1 MTERMG
7 LMPRTIRI
15 LSATIFL
22 TALWLGAAAEA
33 RADSFVLTL
42 PDYVGPSSAGPFPG
56 APQTVGTF
64 NVTIPA
70 GHTITRVSAV
80 AEFGGAGAAPFD
92 IFFDGQLVFQQLPN
106 NPNFPGRLVRFTDI
120 LTGPHNFPLHTL
132 TDGSM
137 TITLVQTGAG
147 TLRLHNIQLFIQTAE
162 LAPVPEPT
170 TIALLGTGLLGVL
183 GAARRRRKS

>member
-1 MTERMG
+1 MT
-7 LMPRTIRI
+7 RTTKL
-15 LSATIFL
+15 LSATL
-22 TALWLGAAAEA
+22 LLAAVWLSSAAEA

-42 PDYVGPSSAGPFPG
+42 PDYVGPTTTGPFPG

-92 IFFDGQLVFQQLPN
+92 IFFDDHLVFQQLPN
-106 NPNFPGRLVRFTDI
+106 ASNIPGRLVRFTDI
-120 LTGPHNFPLHTL
+120 FTGPHNFPLRTL
-132 TDGSM
+132 SDGSM
-137 TITLVQTGAG
+137 TIILVQTGAG

-162 LAPVPEPT
+162 LAPIPEPA
-170 TIALLGTGLLGVL
+170 TIALLGTGLLGVV
-183 GAARRRRKS
+183 GAARRRRRKA